1 MVPIPHSTAATA
13 GRSASLRRAFAPSQR
28 LTTLAAAVALAAASS
43 FALAPVAGATCV
55 AAPSGLS
62 AWWPLD
68 TVNFGSSTP
77 ELVASNTAAIF
88 GNPMTNVVGHV
99 GQSFYFNISPDYL
112 VAPDCRT
119 ADLGVGDFT
128 LLAWVNTPQIS
139 PGTILSKYEIVNF
152 QGSQQLIGYLFGVD
166 DGEPTLSVRLPGA
179 AGFPSTYYGFG
190 MPPIN
195 SGQWHL
201 VAVSVDRDSPTGL
214 RFSVDG
220 VQSPALFDPTPWQG
234 SLSNSADLFIGRV
247 DPNLSAGGF
256 HFTANLDE
264 IQIYKR
270 ALSPAEIQAIHGAG
284 PDGVCKRRVPLLQS
298 CGVGAAN

>member
-1 MVPIPHSTAATA
+1 MIPVPHSTTVTASCSATF
-13 GRSASLRRAFAPSQR
+13 RRAFSPGKR
-28 LTTLAAAVALAAASS
+28 LATLGAAVALAAASS
-43 FALAPVAGATCV
+43 LALAPAALATCV
-55 AAPSGLS
+55 TAPSGIS

-77 ELVASNTAAIF
+77 ELIASNTAAIF
-88 GNPMTNVVGHV
+88 GNPTTHVVGHV
-99 GQSFYFNISPDYL
+99 GQSFFLSVSPDYL
-112 VAPDCRT
+112 VASDCQT

-166 DGEPTLSVRLPGA
+166 DGEPTFSFRLPGVTA
-179 AGFPSTYYGFG
+179 FPSTYIGFG
-190 MPPIN
+190 MPAIN
-195 SGQWHL
+195 DGQWHL

-220 VQSPALFDPTPWQG
+220 VQSQALLDPTPWQA

-247 DPNLSAGGF
+247 DP
-256 HFTANLDE
+256 
-264 IQIYKR
+264 
-270 ALSPAEIQAIHGAG
+270 
-284 PDGVCKRRVPLLQS
+284 
-298 CGVGAAN
+298 